1 MTIADYSD
9 SRYSTK
15 LRCSIDPLPAY
26 IDKKEKAEIEPL
38 HSWKEGS
45 NSASLFWIFTQI
57 ASSSAYYYYG
67 AVPLVKISF
76 LHAFQSLCPFYIPV
90 LKQSALE
97 QSRLLRTLLLHR
109 DSYNFMIMCGC
120 TLTILERYH
129 HKS

>member
-15 LRCSIDPLPAY
+15 LRCSIDSLPAY

-57 ASSSAYYYYG
+57 ASSSACYY
-67 AVPLVKISF
+67 VVLLVTKF